1 MFGKDKAMTYKEKL
15 TELIQNLDEET
26 LSFFY
31 GFITSW
37 LGLRQ

>member
-1 MFGKDKAMTYKEKL
+1 MKTYKEKL
-15 TELIQNLDEET
+15 TELINCLDEDT

-37 LGLRQ
+37 LGLRS